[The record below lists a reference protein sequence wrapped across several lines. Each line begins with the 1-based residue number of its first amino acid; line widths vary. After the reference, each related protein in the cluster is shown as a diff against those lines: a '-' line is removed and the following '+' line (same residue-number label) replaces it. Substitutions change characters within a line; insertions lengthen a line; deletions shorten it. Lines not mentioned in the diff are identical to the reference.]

1 MKVNE
6 TVVDIQS
13 KKMGR
18 IVESRTS
25 ADGYSSGNKY
35 LVNFDGL
42 LAWKEEVEIMR
53 YITNEG
59 FEHGGEFLTEG

>member
-25 ADGYSSGNKY
+25 ADGYGSGNKY

-59 FEHGGEFLTEG
+59 TEHGGEFLTEG